1 MAKNQKNDGVGDK
14 ISPAVRLTADC
25 MRCATD
31 QARQIQAD
39 TAQKPLSLTKAGT
52 FGIGAQNQSKSE
64 PAVGSCVQTLWFSYF
79 FDGTGNN
86 MDADEGTLK
95 HSSVARL
102 YRVHKKDNRV
112 AGQYRI
118 YIPGVGT
125 YFDKVGDKGGTTLGY
140 GSADKG
146 DDRLDWALK
155 EFDEKMKAHIARAN
169 NPSNAIIEINLAL
182 FGFSRGA
189 ALARAFVSNFVLKR
203 CAQDTDGG
211 WRLKSGGYKIR
222 VRFMGLFDTVASVG
236 FAMGANNTSLVGTAF
251 KSVSY
256 IIGKR
261 LEGTDYAE
269 TRPTRLAFAKKGS
282 EPGADPAP
290 GEYNGHMGWGDNM
303 LIPEMVEEVR
313 HFVAA
318 HEIRNSFPLDSVSAL
333 QKNRIV
339 KPAHFFE
346 TVYPGVHSDVG
357 GSYRPGEGARS
368 DRSDQ
373 KLGLIPLGDMY
384 KMALEKGVPLLPKSA
399 WDKLNADDFDVG
411 IDVLKSYSYYQSKV
425 HATSTLGDLFNAHMA
440 LYYAWR
446 FRHIHNK
453 QKGDH
458 SEDDHIKTNDV
469 TFKNEEIALN
479 KEITTLETANNA
491 ALKSLAIAQDRRRVC
506 LQNSYGSP
514 ETKEKLASLDQQ
526 VVQTQRMQ
534 DDTQDKLLRAKAKL
548 DALPKTGNLKSMLDL
563 YDAQLLKDAEA
574 IYDIYTRPP
583 LGRTLPDPTL
593 RASLRPHYLAMM
605 TAYENEYDPAKRG
618 LSGLKDENIIAFF
631 DNYVHDSLAGFA
643 RDATLPSDPRVIYL
657 GGNEK
662 YKYAELDTH
671 PDDGMERAVA

>member
-1 MAKNQKNDGVGDK
+1 
-14 ISPAVRLTADC
+14 

-39 TAQKPLSLTKAGT
+39 AAPKPVTLGNAAT
-52 FGIGAQNQSKSE
+52 FGVSAQNKPKS
-64 PAVGSCVQTLWFSYF
+64 AVGSCVQTLWFSYF

-86 MDADEGTLK
+86 MDADVGTLK

-102 YRVHKKDNRV
+102 YRAHADSNPVK
-112 AGQYRI
+112 GEYRI

-140 GSADKG
+140 GAG
-146 DDRLDWALK
+146 DMGAERLDWAFK
-155 EFDEKMKAHIARAN
+155 EFDEKMKSHIARAN
-169 NPSNAIIEINLAL
+169 NPSNAIVEINLAL

-189 ALARAFVSNFVLKR
+189 ALARAFVRNFVLKR
-203 CAQDTDGG
+203 CAEDADGH
-211 WRLKSGGYKIR
+211 WRLKPGGYKVR

-236 FAMGANNTSLVGTAF
+236 FATGANNTSLVGTAF
-251 KSVSY
+251 KSISY
-256 IIGKR
+256 IIDKR
-261 LEGTDYAE
+261 LVATDYAE
-269 TRPTRLAFAKKGS
+269 TRPTRLAFAKKGA

-290 GEYNGHMGWGDNM
+290 GRYNGHMGWGDDM

-333 QKNRIV
+333 QENRIV

-368 DRSDQ
+368 DRSSQ
-373 KLGLIPLGDMY
+373 KIGLIPLNDMY
-384 KMALEKGVPLLPKSA
+384 LLALAKGVPLLPKTA
-399 WDKLNADDFDVG
+399 WIDLNVKDFE
-411 IDVLKSYSYYQSKV
+411 IDTDTIKCYSYYLSKV
-425 HATSTLGDLFNAHMA
+425 HAASTLGDLFNAHMA

-458 SEDDHIKTNDV
+458 SEDDHIKKNDV
-469 TFKNEEIALN
+469 KFKNEEIALN
-479 KEITTLETANNA
+479 KEIIPLETANDE
-491 ALKSLAIAQDRRRVC
+491 ALKALTIAQNRRRIC
-506 LQNSYGSP
+506 LESGYGSADI
-514 ETKEKLASLDQQ
+514 KEKLAIHDQKVAQ
-526 VVQTQRMQ
+526 AQREQ
-534 DDTQDKLLRAKAKL
+534 IATQDKLLRAKSRL
-548 DALPKTGNLKSMLDL
+548 DALPKAGSLKSMLDL
-563 YDAQLLKDAEA
+563 YDAQLLKDAQA
-574 IYDIYTRPP
+574 IYAIYGRPP
-583 LGRTLPDPTL
+583 LGRTVIDPTL
-593 RASLRPHYLAMM
+593 RASLRPHYLGMM
-605 TAYENEYDPAKRG
+605 TAYENEYDPAKQG
-618 LSGLKDENIIAFF
+618 LTGLKDENIIAFF

-643 RDATLPSDPRVIYL
+643 KDATLPSDPRVIYL

-662 YKYAELDTH
+662 YKYAELESR
-671 PDDGMERAVA
+671 PEAGMEREVA